1 MKKKDI
7 VKYALV
13 LSSACLVNGAS
24 AQDVSNQPE
33 FINNAPNSLVK
44 ISDGTE
50 TDYDFIVKNLNITNY
65 YKIDINSNKIGT
77 SENINWSTDPSNAA
91 GSVILTLPNDKDIT
105 LYYTYTTPD
114 NYTLKVHVEDMSEDI
129 ENIVFGSFNPAVY
142 SNQGVN
148 NTKNNN
154 VNITAEFIKNSVVT
168 NSSSISSMGGAIY
181 NSGSIN
187 KISGNFL
194 ENYTKAVGGS
204 LGGAIYN
211 EGTASNIVGDFI
223 NNYVTSSGGSMTVGG
238 AIYNK
243 NIIRN
248 ISGDFIGNY
257 SSSNSSYYVSGGAI
271 YNENTINNIIG
282 NFIGNCTTSAY
293 SLVNSSDGGAIS
305 NKSKIDNLEGVFISN
320 YSTASST
327 KGSAYGGAIYNEGT
341 INRLTGDFIGNYAKK
356 STNINSDTP
365 YYAKGG
371 AIYNLNTNGINIVN
385 SKFIGNNASV
395 ATGEAYA
402 EGGAIYTHGNITI
415 SADNGNSEFS
425 GNYIS
430 TDGGTTKDYQAIY
443 VGSDSATLALQAY
456 NNGAIIFDD
465 KISGENGYK
474 IAIDGDLT
482 SKVELNNLIENANVY
497 IDNTNI
503 YIAENTLSDTN
514 TTTYVNSGTINLANG
529 TAEDY
534 QINKL
539 VSDPN
544 AKYTIDVDNS
554 IKLAPVPDT
563 ITTGAGSNGRVT
575 ISDIEMLNPSND
587 FNVQVLYAENDN
599 IQLDLSNDLK
609 NKFNTTTVEKL
620 YTSDEMRSDVWWD
633 EQFHTYEQDKNIT
646 STIALD
652 TTTTTNDSIKY
663 TQEST
668 LGAIVDTGSYG
679 NTLALINQYD
689 NVAEDRNFNFDTEND
704 VYEVTQNLGTTS
716 AGTLNI
722 NGIANEDQRSTINGN
737 GLSLFTLNNETNLNV
752 NNTKITGA
760 QSVVTGYNKDAVL
773 TLNNVEIKDNT
784 NGIETAGSIYV
795 KGNSIFENN
804 GEGIK
809 VTSSSS
815 VITLDATGSEI
826 TLKDKL
832 SGVSG
837 AKLNLKGGPVNF
849 EKEVSVLDVTMSE
862 ALGNLRKDN
871 VFNGL
876 NLTVDKQS
884 TINIA
889 NNSTNIMNLNSLT
902 LNNNLNMHVDVDLAN
917 RSMDRI
923 VAKNYNVG
931 DYFVNVT
938 KMNML
943 SDSDSV
949 VTKVLFADDKLKNNV
964 STTVSEVAYS
974 PIWKYGV
981 TYDKTDGQ
989 FTFTR
994 GGGSSPVPPAPT
1006 IDTLNPSLM
1015 VSPVAAQLGGYM
1027 GMLDTY
1033 ANAFTHMDMNMLK
1046 PSSVRFAEA
1055 NANKYAVADVSPRAY
1070 NSNEMNSKG
1079 IWFKPYTSYDS
1090 VGLKNGPKVS
1100 SFSYGSFIGGD
1111 SELHKFKNGFSGV
1124 ISPYIA
1130 YQGSHQSFRGNSV
1143 YQNGGTIGLTG
1154 TLYKGNFFTGL
1165 TAGIGASV
1173 ADANTMYGHEDF
1185 PMLMSG
1191 IASKTGYNF
1200 EFKDGRYIIQPSL
1213 LLSYTFV
1220 NTFNYTN
1227 NTGVSIDS
1235 DPLHAIQILPSVRF
1249 VMNTKNGWQ
1258 PYLTAGMN
1266 WNILDETKVTANMT
1280 SLPQMSMKPYVQ
1292 YGVGVQRTMKDRLT
1306 AYLQV
1311 VLRHGGRNGIAAT
1324 GGLRYMFGK
1333 EPIKNNKDL

>member
-1 MKKKDI
+1 MKKKNI
-7 VKYALV
+7 ARCALA
-13 LSSACLVNGAS
+13 LSSLCLMNNVYA
-24 AQDVSNQPE
+24 ADVSNQSEIESAMSSFETEINLTNNIEVPE
-33 FINNAPNSLVK
+33 DNTIEIKYDNFTLNGNGYGFVGKDLKFEQYSTSRTATFNNIGKIDNDGNIISSLDYVYNKYESTLNLNNSIINEIVNYG
-44 ISDGTE
+44 GT
-50 TDYDFIVKNLNITNY
+50 TNITNSAITKLTNNAGSY
-65 YKIDINSNKIGT
+65 GIGIINLDNVNFLDTNKGTVISNYGGIRGEINGNFSGHT
-77 SENINWSTDPSNAA
+77 S
-91 GSVILTLPNDKDIT
+91 SVIL
-105 LYYTYTTPD
+105 
-114 NYTLKVHVEDMSEDI
+114 
-129 ENIVFGSFNPAVY
+129 
-142 SNQGVN
+142 NQEYGGGGIDLIKGTFSN
-148 NTKNNN
+148 NTTTSYGSAIRNTNNGTIKS
-154 VNITAEFIKNSVVT
+154 VTA
-168 NSSSISSMGGAIY
+168 
-181 NSGSIN
+181 
-187 KISGNFL
+187 
-194 ENYTKAVGGS
+194 
-204 LGGAIYN
+204 
-211 EGTASNIVGDFI
+211 DFI
-223 NNYVTSSGGSMTVGG
+223 NNNNYAVYNVGTINFYNSSFYNNPNGAINSNGSFSITADNGTSEFTSNGTKGILVQSSGQTVTLNSVNDGTIKMDDNIVG
-238 AIYNK
+238 AANVLYNIDLK
-243 NIIRN
+243 
-248 ISGDFIGNY
+248 GDE
-257 SSSNSSYYVSGGAI
+257 SSSIYLNGQVGWANTYLNDTNLYFSPDTFSYNTNYFNPESGTVHLENNQTEDYII
-271 YNENTINNIIG
+271 YTGHFSEDADWIIDVDFP
-282 NFIGNCTTSAY
+282 NLAADTVKSA
-293 SLVNSSDGGAIS
+293 G
-305 NKSKIDNLEGVFISN
+305 
-320 YSTASST
+320 
-327 KGSAYGGAIYNEGT
+327 EGT
-341 INRLTGDFIGNYAKK
+341 IKL
-356 STNINSDTP
+356 SD
-365 YYAKGG
+365 
-371 AIYNLNTNGINIVN
+371 LNFV
-385 SKFIGNNASV
+385 
-395 ATGEAYA
+395 
-402 EGGAIYTHGNITI
+402 
-415 SADNGNSEFS
+415 SEP
-425 GNYIS
+425 
-430 TDGGTTKDYQAIY
+430 
-443 VGSDSATLALQAY
+443 
-456 NNGAIIFDD
+456 
-465 KISGENGYK
+465 
-474 IAIDGDLT
+474 IDGT
-482 SKVELNNLIENANVY
+482 YKVQILQGRGSNNNL
-497 IDNTNI
+497 
-503 YIAENTLSDTN
+503 
-514 TTTYVNSGTINLANG
+514 
-529 TAEDY
+529 
-534 QINKL
+534 
-539 VSDPN
+539 
-544 AKYTIDVDNS
+544 
-554 IKLAPVPDT
+554 
-563 ITTGAGSNGRVT
+563 
-575 ISDIEMLNPSND
+575 
-587 FNVQVLYAENDN
+587 
-599 IQLDLSNDLK
+599 QLDLSDDLID
-609 NKFNTTTVEKL
+609 KFNTTTVEKL

-646 STIALD
+646 STITLD
-652 TTTTTNDSIKY
+652 TTSTTNDSIKY

-679 NTLALINQYD
+679 DTLALINQYD
-689 NVAEDRNFNFDTEND
+689 NVVEDRNFNFDTEND

-722 NGIANEDQRSTINGN
+722 NGVANGDQRSTIDGN
-737 GLSLFTLNNETNLNV
+737 SLALFVLNNETNLNI

-804 GEGIK
+804 GDGIK

-826 TLKDKL
+826 TLKEKL
-832 SGVSG
+832 TGVSG
-837 AKLNLKGGPVNF
+837 AKLNLKGGPINF

-884 TINIA
+884 TINMA

-923 VAKNYNVG
+923 VAKDYNVG
-931 DYFVNVT
+931 NYFVNVT

-943 SDSDSV
+943 SDSDSI
-949 VTKVLFADDKLKNNV
+949 VTKILFADDSLKNNV

-1046 PSSVRFAEA
+1046 PASVRFAEA
-1055 NANKYAVADVSPRAY
+1055 NANKYAVADASPRAY
-1070 NSNEMNSKG
+1070 YSNEMNSKG
-1079 IWFKPYTSYDS
+1079 TWFKPYTSYDS

-1124 ISPYIA
+1124 ISPYVA
-1130 YQGSHQSFRGNSV
+1130 YQGSHQSFRGNSI
-1143 YQNGGTIGLTG
+1143 YQNGGTLGLTG

-1165 TAGIGASV
+1165 TAGVGASV
-1173 ADANTMYGHEDF
+1173 ADASTMYGHEDF

-1227 NTGVSIDS
+1227 NAGVSIDS

-1266 WNILDETKVTANMT
+1266 WNILDETKVSANMT

-1311 VLRHGGRNGIAAT
+1311 VLRHGGRNGVAAT

>member
-1 MKKKDI
+1 MKKKIIPLALLISCPAFTDNVAYPQDI
-7 VKYALV
+7 ILENDNEIYSVV
-13 LSSACLVNGAS
+13 EGSA
-24 AQDVSNQPE
+24 
-33 FINNAPNSLVK
+33 
-44 ISDGTE
+44 
-50 TDYDFIVKNLNITNY
+50 TDYYYTDTDIDGITNY
-65 YKIDINSNKIGT
+65 YKIDLNTNNLSFEDNIVFDDIELSADYTDSIDIKLPNEQGKTIYYGYNKPNDYT
-77 SENINWSTDPSNAA
+77 STSATTGITTDSVYHKVFENINRYGDGIAIHNEGDHSN
-91 GSVILTLPNDKDIT
+91 IDIT
-105 LYYTYTTPD
+105 SDFL
-114 NYTLKVHVEDMSEDI
+114 
-129 ENIVFGSFNPAVY
+129 
-142 SNQGVN
+142 N
-148 NTKNNN
+148 N
-154 VNITAEFIKNSVVT
+154 KNSRAYEDLF
-168 NSSSISSMGGAIY
+168 GGAIY
-181 NSGSIN
+181 NSGTIRS
-187 KISGNFL
+187 ISGNFIKN
-194 ENYTKAVGGS
+194 EVSSSGASSETF
-204 LGGAIYN
+204 GGAIYN
-211 EGTASNIVGDFI
+211 SGTIDSITGNFIENSASASTQAAGSAIYNSGTINSISGNFVGNYTSSYANSGTIYNTRTI
-223 NNYVTSSGGSMTVGG
+223 NSISGNFVGNYVSSSTSVFGG
-238 AIYNK
+238 AIYNSHNNSRIESIK
-243 NIIRN
+243 SNFIGNHVSSTSSIYGSAIANNSGIITS
-248 ISGDFIGNY
+248 ITGDFICNSAVAINSGN
-257 SSSNSSYYVSGGAI
+257 VFGGAI
-271 YNENTINNIIG
+271 YNYSTNGLNII
-282 NFIGNCTTSAY
+282 NSSFIGNNVS
-293 SLVNSSDGGAIS
+293 VRIGDG
-305 NKSKIDNLEGVFISN
+305 
-320 YSTASST
+320 
-327 KGSAYGGAIYNEGT
+327 
-341 INRLTGDFIGNYAKK
+341 
-356 STNINSDTP
+356 
-365 YYAKGG
+365 AKGG
-371 AIYNLNTNGINIVN
+371 AIYTSADL
-385 SKFIGNNASV
+385 
-395 ATGEAYA
+395 
-402 EGGAIYTHGNITI
+402 AIK
-415 SADNGNSEFS
+415 ADNGVSLFR
-425 GNYIS
+425 GNYVQLNES
-430 TDGGTTKDYQAIY
+430 KDQQAIY
-443 VGSDSATLALQAY
+443 VSSNTATLTLNSI
-456 NNGAIIFDD
+456 NNGEIIMDD
-465 KISGENGYK
+465 KISGVSRSETSAYNIK
-474 IAIDGDLT
+474 IIGDDT
-482 SKVELNNLIENANVY
+482 STVELNNSIYNANVSL
-497 IDNTNI
+497 DNTNL
-503 YIAENTLSDTN
+503 YIGEYVLADSTTN
-514 TTTYVNSGTINLANG
+514 TNINSGTVHLANG
-529 TAEDY
+529 KTENY

-539 VSDPN
+539 ISDPN
-544 AKYTIDVDNS
+544 ANYRIDVDNS

-563 ITTGAGSNGRVT
+563 IVVGANSSGKIT
-575 ISDIEMLNPSND
+575 ISDIEMQNSSNE

-599 IQLDLSNDLK
+599 IQLQLSDELLD
-609 NKFNTTTVEKL
+609 KFNTTTVEKL
-620 YTSDEMRSDVWWD
+620 YTSDEMKSDVWWD

-646 STIALD
+646 STITLD

-679 NTLALINQYD
+679 DTLALISQYD
-689 NVAEDRNFNFDTEND
+689 NVVEDRNFNFDTEND

-722 NGIANEDQRSTINGN
+722 NGVANGDQSSTIDGN
-737 GLSLFTLNNETNLNV
+737 SLALFTLNNETNLNI

-795 KGNSIFENN
+795 KGNSSFENN

-815 VITLDATGSEI
+815 VITIDATASEI

-884 TINIA
+884 TINMA
-889 NNSTNIMNLNSLT
+889 NNTTSIMSLNNLT
-902 LNNNLNMHVDVDLAN
+902 LNDNLDMHVDVDLAN

-923 VAKNYNVG
+923 IANNYNVG
-931 DYFVNVT
+931 NYFVNVT

-949 VTKVLFADDKLKNNV
+949 VTKVLFADDNLKNNV
-964 STTVSEVAYS
+964 STTVSEVVYS

-994 GGGSSPVPPAPT
+994 GGGSSPVQPAPT

-1046 PSSVRFAEA
+1046 SSSVRFAEA

-1070 NSNEMNSKG
+1070 YSNEMNSKG

-1227 NTGVSIDS
+1227 NTSVSIDS

-1333 EPIKNNKDL
+1333 EPIKYNRDL